1 MSWQVE
7 KQNMAFEEEKAMH
20 NQEQDLKEYY
30 RIIFTLKNGRQIEI
44 LTKEAFVE
52 SEVDYENNIIIE
64 GFVATPMIIEKTI
77 SVCRI
82 EIAAIE
88 ITKEPHITWKN
99 TELDSEL
106 EGSK

>member
-88 ITKEPHITWKN
+88 ITKEPYITWKN